1 MNKKITE
8 DLTVE
13 ERRILK
19 KENLYSRYS
28 TAFFLMMTTSSQP
41 SNDSEATPTMSA
53 LGKSAKQP
61 FLTAIPGSLF
71 PVSVPTMMT
80 TCGRNA

>member
-28 TAFFLMMTTSSQP
+28 TAF
-41 SNDSEATPTMSA
+41 
-53 LGKSAKQP
+53 
-61 FLTAIPGSLF
+61 
-71 PVSVPTMMT
+71 
-80 TCGRNA
+80 